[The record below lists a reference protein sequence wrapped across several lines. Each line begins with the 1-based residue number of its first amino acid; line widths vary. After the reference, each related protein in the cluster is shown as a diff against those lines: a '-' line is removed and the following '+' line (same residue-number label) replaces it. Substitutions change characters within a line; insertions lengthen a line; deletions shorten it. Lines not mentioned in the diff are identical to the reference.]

1 VSKSRQLRH
10 TNEDKEVIVTTATSG
25 VERTARGV
33 KAPKSRL
40 ASTGLYWP
48 WALPGLIAF
57 TIVVVVA
64 FLWNVYLSFT
74 SWKQGLGTPKWIGL
88 DNYIKL
94 FQDDTFW
101 QSFLH
106 SVVFIVSM
114 AVVPTGLGL
123 IIASALF
130 DYIAPRFGN
139 GSSAAVRAAFFL
151 PQIIPIAVAGL
162 LWSWMLSSQQGTFNV
177 TMVQWGWFP
186 SVDQAPNWLGNAGLA
201 MLSVNV
207 VLIWIQIGYT
217 VTIFMSG
224 LARADQ
230 SVHEAA
236 AIDGASW
243 FQRFR
248 MITINQL
255 APEISVVLLTTTVAA
270 LKVFAPVYVMTQ
282 GGPGTATNVPA
293 YFSYFNFIQT
303 GKVGYGA
310 AIATVLAIL
319 LIVLALFLLRM
330 QTKQGENR

>member
-1 VSKSRQLRH
+1 MATVTPETVRKPRAAKIKKSQ
-10 TNEDKEVIVTTATSG
+10 
-25 VERTARGV
+25 
-33 KAPKSRL
+33 P

-48 WALPGLIAF
+48 WAIPGLVAF
-57 TIVVVVA
+57 TLIVVVS
-64 FLWNVYLSFT
+64 FGWNVYLSFT
-74 SWKQGLGTPKWIGL
+74 KWNQGLGTPKWIGL
-88 DNYIKL
+88 DNYFKL

-114 AVVPTGLGL
+114 AVIPTALGL

-162 LWSWMLSSQQGTFNV
+162 LWSWMLSSQQGIFNV

-186 SVDQAPNWLGNAGLA
+186 SVDEAPNWLGNAGLA

-236 AIDGASW
+236 AIDGAGW

-310 AIATVLAIL
+310 AISTVLAIL
-319 LIVLALFLLRM
+319 LIAFAIYLLRL

>member
-1 VSKSRQLRH
+1 M
-10 TNEDKEVIVTTATSG
+10 TTA
-25 VERTARGV
+25 
-33 KAPKSRL
+33 APASSRKTRPSSSPRKSSS
-40 ASTGLYWP
+40 STGQYWP
-48 WALPGLIAF
+48 WAIPGLAAF

-64 FLWNVYLSFT
+64 FIWNVYLSFT

-88 DNYIKL
+88 ENYIKL
-94 FQDDTFW
+94 FQDDVFW

-106 SVVFIVSM
+106 SIVFIISM
-114 AVVPTGLGL
+114 AVIPTGLGL

-151 PQIIPIAVAGL
+151 PQIIPIAIAGL
-162 LWSWMLSSQQGTFNV
+162 LWSWMLSSQQGIFNV

-186 SVDQAPNWLGNAGLA
+186 SVDQAPNWLGDATLA
-201 MLSVNV
+201 MLCVNV

-236 AIDGASW
+236 AIDGAGW

-248 MITINQL
+248 MLTINQL

-310 AIATVLAIL
+310 AISTVLAIL
-319 LIVLALFLLRM
+319 LIVFALVLLRM
-330 QTKQGENR
+330 QTRQGENR

>member
-1 VSKSRQLRH
+1 
-10 TNEDKEVIVTTATSG
+10 
-25 VERTARGV
+25 
-33 KAPKSRL
+33 
-40 ASTGLYWP
+40 
-48 WALPGLIAF
+48 
-57 TIVVVVA
+57 
-64 FLWNVYLSFT
+64 
-74 SWKQGLGTPKWIGL
+74 
-88 DNYIKL
+88 
-94 FQDDTFW
+94 
-101 QSFLH
+101 
-106 SVVFIVSM
+106 
-114 AVVPTGLGL
+114 
-123 IIASALF
+123 
-130 DYIAPRFGN
+130 
-139 GSSAAVRAAFFL
+139 
-151 PQIIPIAVAGL
+151 
-162 LWSWMLSSQQGTFNV
+162 MLSSQQGIFNV

-186 SVDQAPNWLGNAGLA
+186 SVDEAPNWLGNAGLA

-236 AIDGASW
+236 AIDGAGW

-310 AIATVLAIL
+310 AISTVLAIL
-319 LIVLALFLLRM
+319 LIAFAIYLLRL